1 VLYFRSSSLGR
12 ADMRILQI
20 YELNP
25 VESIGG
31 VEMTIFQLSK
41 ELVKRGHEVT
51 ILTGACDKK
60 GWSYKDGVR
69 MLSFDYLGT
78 MKYTYCSGRLTPLR
92 QVLFLCSILAR
103 KPELEYDIY
112 HGHIYTSGLIANYL
126 AGKHNGI
133 AVNTIHGSYYPVWDK
148 LTNPFSASF
157 YRIAEKQLATFLA
170 KRSHLQIHVSSY
182 FAQQVSAWEGK
193 AKIKMIPNGVDTS
206 VFNPEVKGCLHA
218 SLPVILTARR
228 LVRKNGIEYL
238 IKAMEYLNGLCE
250 LFIIGDGPERH
261 MLELMAKNTKNIK
274 FLGEVPN
281 SDMPSFIASADIAVV
296 PSIIEASSLFM
307 LEAMAM
313 GKPVVASCVGGL
325 PETLGDSG
333 VLVPSMRPDL
343 LAKAIIELLHD
354 PEKRMKLGVKARKR
368 VEKEYTWQKIA
379 LQIEKEY
386 LHLLNEK
393 HA

>member
-1 VLYFRSSSLGR
+1 
-12 ADMRILQI
+12 MKILQI

-31 VEMTIFQLSK
+31 VEMAVFQLSK

-60 GWSYKDGVR
+60 CCSYKDGVR
-69 MLSFDYLGT
+69 IISIDSLGT
-78 MKYTYCSGRLTPLR
+78 MKYTYCPGSLTPLR
-92 QVLFLCSILAR
+92 QVLFLWSVLSR
-103 KPELEYDIY
+103 KPELVYDIY

-157 YRIAEKQLATFLA
+157 YRVAEKQLATHLA

-182 FAQQVSAWEGK
+182 FAQQVSTWGGK
-193 AKIKMIPNGVDTS
+193 VKMIPNGVETS
-206 VFNPEVKGCLHA
+206 VFHPEVTGCLHA

-238 IKAMEYLNGLCE
+238 IKAMEYLNDLCE
-250 LFIIGDGPERH
+250 LFIIGDGPERER
-261 MLELMAKNTKNIK
+261 LELLAKKMKNIK
-274 FLGEVPN
+274 FLGAVPHP
-281 SDMPSFIASADIAVV
+281 DMPSYIAGADIAVV

-313 GKPVVASCVGGL
+313 GKPVVASSVGGL

-333 VLVPSMRPDL
+333 VLVPPMRPEL
-343 LAKAIIELLHD
+343 LAKAIIELLND
-354 PEKRMKLGVKARKR
+354 PQMRIRLGVKARRR
-368 VEKEYTWQKIA
+368 VEEEYTWQKIA

-386 LHLLNEK
+386 LHLRSEK